1 MKSMNIEKCLELL
14 EYKIWLIEFEQ
25 RNVDI
30 SNKRYIYLNEQHAH
44 LIKLKPKL
52 IKRALKLK

>member
-30 SNKRYIYLNEQHAH
+30 SNKRYIYLNE
-44 LIKLKPKL
+44 
-52 IKRALKLK
+52 